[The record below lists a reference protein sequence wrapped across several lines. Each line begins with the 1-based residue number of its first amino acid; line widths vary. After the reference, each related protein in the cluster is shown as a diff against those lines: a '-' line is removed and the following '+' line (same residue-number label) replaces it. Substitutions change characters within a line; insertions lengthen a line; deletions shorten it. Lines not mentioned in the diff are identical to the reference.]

1 MSDMEQLKFEIKKL
15 IVESLN
21 LEDTDPAEI
30 GDDQALFGE
39 GLDLDSLDALQLA
52 VAIEEKFGV
61 AITDENMGQQV
72 FASVSAMAAFV
83 ASNRGDT

>member
-1 MSDMEQLKFEIKKL
+1 MEQLKFEIKKL